1 VRQAAQLLVRS
12 LVKPKKEIFV
22 MTSLRHLKRLASLS
36 ELLNVRLTTSRRDL
50 SKTADEVDEEEVQ
63 DEETLDYAIE
73 VGCGDGRRIEE
84 ENQSGELVKAA
95 FGSHRTVRIC

>member
-1 VRQAAQLLVRS
+1 VRQAAQLRIRS

-36 ELLNVRLTTSRRDL
+36 ELLNVRLTTSRPEQCGDL
-50 SKTADEVDEEEVQ
+50 SKTADEVDEVEVQ

-84 ENQSGELVKAA
+84 ENQSGELVTAVTLA
-95 FGSHRTVRIC
+95 